1 MFARIA
7 GVKMSNLS
15 KIYYLLKNLD
25 NLEIKIS
32 ELEIAKQIE
41 DDAYGNLWYEEKI
54 DEAQK
59 KLDRI
64 KELLVDLVKKI

>member
-1 MFARIA
+1 
-7 GVKMSNLS
+7 MSNLS

-59 KLDRI
+59 KLERT
-64 KELLVDLVKKI
+64 KQLLTELVKDL

>member
-59 KLDRI
+59 RLQRTKDILI
-64 KELLVDLVKKI
+64 DLVNQL

>member
-1 MFARIA
+1 
-7 GVKMSNLS
+7 MSNLS

-54 DEAQK
+54 NEAEK
-59 KLDRI
+59 KII
-64 KELLVDLVKKI
+64 KIKQLLVDLVKEL

>member
-1 MFARIA
+1 
-7 GVKMSNLS
+7 MSLIT
-15 KIYYLLKNLD
+15 KIYYLLKTLD

-54 DEAQK
+54 DEAER
-59 KLDRI
+59 KLDRTKSLLVELV
-64 KELLVDLVKKI
+64 KEL

>member
-1 MFARIA
+1 
-7 GVKMSNLS
+7 MSNLS

-54 DEAQK
+54 NEAQK

>member
-54 DEAQK
+54 NEAQK
-59 KLDRI
+59 RVDRI

>member
-1 MFARIA
+1 
-7 GVKMSNLS
+7 MSNLS

-54 DEAQK
+54 DEAEK
-59 KLDRI
+59 KVI
-64 KELLVDLVKKI
+64 KIKQLLIDLVKEL

>member
-32 ELEIAKQIE
+32 ELEIAKEIE

-54 DEAQK
+54 DEAEK
-59 KLDRI
+59 KII
-64 KELLVDLVKKI
+64 KIKQLLVDLVKEL

>member
-15 KIYYLLKNLD
+15 KIYYLLKSLD

-54 DEAQK
+54 NEAQK

>member
-1 MFARIA
+1 
-7 GVKMSNLS
+7 MSNLS

-32 ELEIAKQIE
+32 ELEIFKQIE

-59 KLDRI
+59 KVDKIKSLLEELV
-64 KELLVDLVKKI
+64 KEL

>member
-1 MFARIA
+1 
-7 GVKMSNLS
+7 MSNLS

-59 KLDRI
+59 KLDRT
-64 KELLVDLVKKI
+64 KELLIDLVKQL

>member
-54 DEAQK
+54 NEAQK